1 MASRDNNIA
10 AMSMRSAPFSAADQE
25 TVRPLAVDDFDRF
38 IFIVGAPRCG
48 TTTLSRFLKG
58 HPAIAFPLIKEPHFF
73 ALNDLRQLSQGELRQ
88 RVERDYLQRFFRR
101 DPSRRVGADASV
113 TYLYSPELLEPIL
126 RLWPDSRFVVSVRDP
141 LAMLPSLH
149 QRLIF
154 VGLETIPTFAKA
166 WAASPD
172 RAAGRRIPRK
182 CLDPRLLRYDEA
194 GRFSTYLERLFAVV
208 GRERCLVQ
216 VFDDL
221 TADPEGQYQ
230 RLMTFTGLEPQREVD
245 FSPRRPGQSVRI
257 RWLQRLLKQ
266 PPRVITDHL
275 VRGMFETKSG
285 LSDGDELHASS
296 SLLSLRKRLLRWN
309 RGSQPAEALPYAL
322 QSELAS
328 ELRNEIDRLG
338 ALLDRDLTHWLQ
350 PTEGAAR
357 ERREQRR
364 PGDFAAA
371 PAE

>member
-1 MASRDNNIA
+1 
-10 AMSMRSAPFSAADQE
+10 MRSAPFSAADPDM
-25 TVRPLAVDDFDRF
+25 TRPLAVDDFDRF

-73 ALNDLRQLSQGELRQ
+73 SLNDLRQLSPEELKQ
-88 RVERDYLQRFFRR
+88 RVEREYLQRFFRR
-101 DPSRRVGADASV
+101 DAGRRIGVDASV
-113 TYLYSPELLEPIL
+113 TYLYAPEQLEPIL

-149 QRLIF
+149 RRLIY

-172 RAAGRRIPRK
+172 RALGRRIPRK
-182 CLDPRLLRYDEA
+182 CLDSRLLRYDEA
-194 GRFSTYLERLFAVV
+194 GRFSTYLERLFGVV

-221 TADPEGQYQ
+221 TAQPAEQYH
-230 RLMTFTGLEPQREVD
+230 RLMAFTGLEPQDEVD

-266 PPRVITDHL
+266 PPKVITDHL

-285 LSDGDELHASS
+285 TSDSEKLPAPS

-309 RGSQPAEALPYAL
+309 RGSQPAEPLPYAL
-322 QSELAS
+322 QTEVVSQLQ
-328 ELRNEIDRLG
+328 NEIDRLG
-338 ALLDRDLTHWLQ
+338 ELLGRDLTHWLQ
-350 PTEGAAR
+350 PVEDAPPEPR
-357 ERREQRR
+357 KQRR
-364 PGDFAAA
+364 SGDFAAA